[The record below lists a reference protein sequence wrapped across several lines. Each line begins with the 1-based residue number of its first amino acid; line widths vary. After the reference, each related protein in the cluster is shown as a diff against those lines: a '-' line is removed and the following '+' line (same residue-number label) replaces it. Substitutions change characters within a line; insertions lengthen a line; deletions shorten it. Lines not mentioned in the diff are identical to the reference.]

1 MLDGYTKALDLLDD
15 YDHHTVKKV
24 KGTISEDKIT
34 YEDALALIS
43 MLKFNQESDLF
54 ALERN
59 HGLKSIIDNIY
70 QTFDGKDVYESVE
83 EKAANLLYLI
93 VKNHTFI
100 DGNKRIAATLFICF
114 LHFYNILYN
123 GDAQRIDNNTL
134 AALTLMIALSNP
146 KEKDIIVDLVVN
158 FLVN

>member
-70 QTFDGKDVYESVE
+70 QTFDGKDVYERCRRESCKSFVF
-83 EKAANLLYLI
+83 N
-93 VKNHTFI
+93 
-100 DGNKRIAATLFICF
+100 
-114 LHFYNILYN
+114 
-123 GDAQRIDNNTL
+123 
-134 AALTLMIALSNP
+134 S
-146 KEKDIIVDLVVN
+146 
-158 FLVN
+158 